1 MDKNCQLEGKW
12 RPLLPHYAIAKINKI
27 RFAAKHL
34 RQIHTP
40 SSITPR
46 RMAHRLPAFSRI
58 HKKWKLVG
66 ITKKKCYLCKTNRKQ
81 NCSTRMKWQVCI

>member
-66 ITKKKCYLCKTNRKQ
+66 ITKKKMLSLQ
-81 NCSTRMKWQVCI
+81 N